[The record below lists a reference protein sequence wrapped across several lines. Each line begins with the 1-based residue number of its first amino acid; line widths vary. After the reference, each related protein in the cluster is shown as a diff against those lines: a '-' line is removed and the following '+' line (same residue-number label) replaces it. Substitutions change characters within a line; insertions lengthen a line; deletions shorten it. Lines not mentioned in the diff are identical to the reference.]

1 MEEWL
6 TVEEIAKEYK
16 ISENTVRDWIHEG
29 GLAYRNVGTQA
40 RPNYRVKR
48 SDLDTFLDARTA
60 ATSERHKKLKV

>member
-16 ISENTVRDWIHEG
+16 ISLNTVRDWIHEG
-29 GLAYRNVGTQA
+29 LPCRNVGTQA
-40 RPNYRVKR
+40 RKNYRVR
-48 SDLDTFLDARTA
+48 RTDLDTFLDARTA